1 MRPARMLNRIA
12 SAVVALALSA
22 GATWAFEE
30 KPFDMDAFKA
40 AQSAGKP
47 ILVDAYASWCPVC
60 RAQQAVFGGLKT
72 NPKYDTLVVFKVDY
86 DNQRDA
92 LDTFNVQKQSTL
104 IAFKGEKETGRSVGD
119 TKAASIEKLIGTT
132 LQ

>member
-1 MRPARMLNRIA
+1 MRASRMLICVT
-12 SAVVALALSA
+12 SAVAALVLSV

-60 RAQQAVFGGLKT
+60 RAQQTVLGDLKT

-92 LDTFNVQKQSTL
+92 LDTFNVRQQSTL
-104 IAFKGEKETGRSVGD
+104 IAFKGEKETGSSVGD

-132 LQ
+132 LE

>member
-1 MRPARMLNRIA
+1 MHPARTLA

-30 KPFDMDAFKA
+30 KPFAMDAFKA

-60 RAQQAVFGGLKT
+60 RAQQTVLGELKT
-72 NPKYDTLVVFKVDY
+72 NPKYDALTLFRIDY
-86 DNQRDA
+86 DNQADA
-92 LDTFNVQKQSTL
+92 LKDLKIQKQSTL
-104 IAFKGEKETGRSVGD
+104 VAFKGAQETGRSVGA
-119 TKAASIEKLIGTT
+119 TKASAIEELVTSA
-132 LQ
+132 LN

>member
-1 MRPARMLNRIA
+1 MRPARMLNCIT

-30 KPFDMDAFKA
+30 KPFDTAAFKA

-60 RAQQAVFGGLKT
+60 RAQQKVLGDLKT
-72 NPKYDTLVVFKVDY
+72 NPKYDALTLFRIDY
-86 DNQRDA
+86 DNQADA
-92 LDTFNVQKQSTL
+92 LKDLK
-104 IAFKGEKETGRSVGD
+104 I
-119 TKAASIEKLIGTT
+119 
-132 LQ
+132 

>member
-1 MRPARMLNRIA
+1 MRPARSLA
-12 SAVVALALSA
+12 SAVVALTLSA
-22 GATWAFEE
+22 GAALAFEE
-30 KPFDMDAFKA
+30 KPFAMDAFKA

-60 RAQQAVFGGLKT
+60 RAQQTVFKDLKT
-72 NPKYDTLVVFKVDY
+72 NPKYDSVVLFKVDY

-104 IAFKGEKETGRSVGD
+104 IAFKGEKETGRTVGD

-132 LQ
+132 LN

>member
-1 MRPARMLNRIA
+1 MRPTRTLNRVA

-60 RAQQAVFGGLKT
+60 RAQQKVLGDLKT
-72 NPKYDTLVVFKVDY
+72 NPKYDTLTLFRIDY
-86 DNQRDA
+86 DNQADA
-92 LDTFNVQKQSTL
+92 LKDLKIQKQSTL
-104 IAFKGEKETGRSVGD
+104 VAFKGAQETGRSVGA
-119 TKAASIEKLIGTT
+119 TKASAIEELVSSAVN
-132 LQ
+132 

>member
-1 MRPARMLNRIA
+1 MRPARMLA
-12 SAVVALALSA
+12 STVVALVLSA

-60 RAQQAVFGGLKT
+60 RAQQKVLGDLKT
-72 NPKYDTLVVFKVDY
+72 NPKYDTLTLFRIDY
-86 DNQRDA
+86 DNQADA
-92 LDTFNVQKQSTL
+92 LKDLKIQKQSTL
-104 IAFKGEKETGRSVGD
+104 VAFKGAQETGRSVGA
-119 TKAASIEKLIGTT
+119 TKASAIEELVSSAVN
-132 LQ
+132 

>member
-1 MRPARMLNRIA
+1 MRPARMLA
-12 SAVVALALSA
+12 SVVVALALSA

-60 RAQQAVFGGLKT
+60 RAQQTVLKDLKA
-72 NPKYDTLVVFKVDY
+72 NPKYDALTLFRIDY
-86 DNQRDA
+86 DNQADA
-92 LDTFNVQKQSTL
+92 LKDLKIQKQSTL
-104 IAFKGEKETGRSVGD
+104 VAFKGAQETGRSVGA
-119 TKAASIEKLIGTT
+119 TKASAIEELVTSA
-132 LQ
+132 LN

>member
-1 MRPARMLNRIA
+1 MRPARMLA

-60 RAQQAVFGGLKT
+60 RAQQKVLGDLKT
-72 NPKYDTLVVFKVDY
+72 NPKYDTLTLFRIDY
-86 DNQRDA
+86 DNQADA
-92 LDTFNVQKQSTL
+92 LKDLKIQQQSTL
-104 IAFKGEKETGRSVGD
+104 VAFKGAQETGRSVGA
-119 TKAASIEKLIGTT
+119 TKASAIEELVTSA
-132 LQ
+132 LN

>member
-1 MRPARMLNRIA
+1 MRPARMLA
-12 SAVVALALSA
+12 SVVVALALSA

-60 RAQQAVFGGLKT
+60 RAQQTVLKDLKA
-72 NPKYDTLVVFKVDY
+72 NPKYDALTLFRIDY
-86 DNQRDA
+86 DNQADA
-92 LDTFNVQKQSTL
+92 LKDLKIQKQSTL
-104 IAFKGEKETGRSVGD
+104 VAFKGARETGRSVGA
-119 TKAASIEKLIGTT
+119 TKASAIEELVTSA
-132 LQ
+132 LN